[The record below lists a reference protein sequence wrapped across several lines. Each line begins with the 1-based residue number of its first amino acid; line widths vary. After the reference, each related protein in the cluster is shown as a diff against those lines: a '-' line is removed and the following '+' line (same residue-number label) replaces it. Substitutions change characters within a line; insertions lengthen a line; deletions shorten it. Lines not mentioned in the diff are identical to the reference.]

1 VSEQDLLRALE
12 RATWRVGATTNDADL
27 FALILEAAADI
38 GYDSAS
44 LMVYDRAQDAIV
56 VRASKGA
63 DLVGTQVAAGP
74 AISWRAMER
83 RQPIVVRGPAGP
95 DLPHT
100 YTKDVPYA
108 IVLPLLVGAKAL
120 GVLNVNRSAEP
131 SESQVG
137 FLRILA
143 YQAAF
148 AIERAGLYADLQ
160 LFAGQALSQEEESRR
175 HIAREL
181 HDGLAPVIVSAYGIL
196 QNPGKTDTDVKRA
209 TDYLRRAIQETRA
222 IIGSVRPATLE
233 DLGLAGSISSAAT
246 EVAAEAGWEIDED
259 IEDVGPIR
267 PDAEAALFRA
277 TVEALLN
284 AKRHAGARKVTV
296 KLHQDE
302 AYIEIVIA
310 DDGQG
315 FAIEQWGEASAKP
328 GHYGLLHMRERIGLL
343 GGVSKVASRP
353 GEGTTVRITV
363 PRDRVS

>member
-1 VSEQDLLRALE
+1 LE
-12 RATWRVGATTNDADL
+12 RATWRIGAATNDQDL
-27 FALILEAAADI
+27 FALILEAAGDV
-38 GYDSAS
+38 GYDSSS
-44 LMVYDRAQDAIV
+44 LMVYDRALDALV

-63 DLVGTQVAAGP
+63 ELVGTKLAVGP

-95 DLPHT
+95 DLPHA
-100 YTKDVPYA
+100 YTKDVPYS

-148 AIERAGLYADLQ
+148 AIERSGLYADLQ
-160 LFAGQALSQEEESRR
+160 LFTGQALSQEEESRR

-196 QNPGKTDTDVKRA
+196 QNPGKTEADIKRA
-209 TDYLRRAIQETRA
+209 TDYLRTAIQETRA

-233 DLGLAGSISSAAT
+233 DLGLSGAISSAAT
-246 EVAAEAGWEIDED
+246 EVAAEAGWEIEED
-259 IEDVGPIR
+259 IADVGPVR
-267 PDAEAALFRA
+267 ADAEAALFRA

-284 AKRHAGARKVTV
+284 AKRHAGARRVTV
-296 KLHQDE
+296 KLRQDD
-302 AYIEIVIA
+302 AYIEIVVA

-315 FAIEQWGEASAKP
+315 FASEQWGEASAKA
-328 GHYGLLHMRERIGLL
+328 GHFGLLHMRERIGLL
-343 GGVSKVASRP
+343 GGVCKIASRP

-363 PRDRVS
+363 PRDRIS

>member
-1 VSEQDLLRALE
+1 
-12 RATWRVGATTNDADL
+12 
-27 FALILEAAADI
+27 
-38 GYDSAS
+38 
-44 LMVYDRAQDAIV
+44 
-56 VRASKGA
+56 
-63 DLVGTQVAAGP
+63 
-74 AISWRAMER
+74 MER
-83 RQPIVVRGPAGP
+83 RSPIVVHGRAGP

-108 IVLPLLVGAKAL
+108 IVLPLVVGAKAL
-120 GVLNVNRSAEP
+120 GVLNVNRSEPP

-148 AIERAGLYADLQ
+148 AIERSGLYADLQ
-160 LFAGQALSQEEESRR
+160 LFTGQALSQEEESRR

-181 HDGLAPVIVSAYGIL
+181 HDSLAPVIVSAYGIL
-196 QNPGKTDTDVKRA
+196 QNPGKSDADIKRA
-209 TDYLRRAIQETRA
+209 TDLMRTAIQEVRA

-233 DLGLAGSISSAAT
+233 DLGLAGAISSAAT
-246 EVAAEAGWEIDED
+246 EIAAEAGWEIEED
-259 IEDVGPIR
+259 IAEVGRLR

-284 AKRHAGARKVTV
+284 AKRHAGARKVTL
-296 KLHQDE
+296 KLGQDD
-302 AYIEIVIA
+302 AYVEIVVA

-315 FAIEQWGEASAKP
+315 FASEQWGEASANE
-328 GHYGLLHMRERIGLL
+328 GHFGLLHMRERIGLL

-363 PRDRVS
+363 PRDRIS